1 MTTGRF
7 AIVMA
12 MAATLVPGVGLAQYV
27 ELPPGTA
34 ARRLPSHLYERVR
47 QDPTAMF
54 GLGGWAAR
62 VERSVAARQAVEGD
76 LPIVAVPA
84 LFSDSPDPS
93 ISDADL
99 RASLFTGPESL
110 RAFYAEASGDRLN
123 IAGDVTPWVRTSL
136 TRDYVVGS
144 EYGLG
149 DDSGDDNGFVDA
161 IAFYFVEVAA
171 SCGGPG
177 IWPHFWGLSSATG
190 SSFATDDLR
199 PNGQPIII
207 DAYFIQSIVNCSG
220 TAIAPMTTIAH
231 EAGHMLGLPD
241 LYDRAEGL
249 LPEERRWV
257 VGCWSLMAAGAW
269 GCGPV
274 NEGRIAWVRPTH
286 PGAWEKKR
294 LGWLDEI
301 TVVSDEEILD
311 ITLAPVQTARTIL
324 ELPMG
329 DDERLL
335 IEYRDTIGFDRD
347 LPAAGVLIYTIN
359 DTLPSRRP
367 NPESPLLYRIMLR
380 EADDDSSLTQNLAEG
395 GSRGEPG
402 DAFAALGP
410 GALTS
415 LTEPS
420 SRDNSGRGQET
431 DINIYRI
438 TLEDGAA
445 RLILSTAPISSLRL
459 LGPLL
464 LDEANYLTEPEED
477 YLDRLNNGNGRYDV
491 GDLRAYLLRDTGGPA
506 PN

>member
-1 MTTGRF
+1 
-7 AIVMA
+7 
-12 MAATLVPGVGLAQYV
+12 
-27 ELPPGTA
+27 
-34 ARRLPSHLYERVR
+34 
-47 QDPTAMF
+47 
-54 GLGGWAAR
+54 
-62 VERSVAARQAVEGD
+62 
-76 LPIVAVPA
+76 
-84 LFSDSPDPS
+84 
-93 ISDADL
+93 
-99 RASLFTGPESL
+99 
-110 RAFYAEASGDRLN
+110 
-123 IAGDVTPWVRTSL
+123 
-136 TRDYVVGS
+136 
-144 EYGLG
+144 
-149 DDSGDDNGFVDA
+149 
-161 IAFYFVEVAA
+161 
-171 SCGGPG
+171 
-177 IWPHFWGLSSATG
+177 
-190 SSFATDDLR
+190 
-199 PNGQPIII
+199 
-207 DAYFIQSIVNCSG
+207 
-220 TAIAPMTTIAH
+220 
-231 EAGHMLGLPD
+231 
-241 LYDRAEGL
+241 
-249 LPEERRWV
+249 
-257 VGCWSLMAAGAW
+257 
-269 GCGPV
+269 
-274 NEGRIAWVRPTH
+274 
-286 PGAWEKKR
+286 
-294 LGWLDEI
+294 
-301 TVVSDEEILD
+301 
-311 ITLAPVQTARTIL
+311 
-324 ELPMG
+324 MG